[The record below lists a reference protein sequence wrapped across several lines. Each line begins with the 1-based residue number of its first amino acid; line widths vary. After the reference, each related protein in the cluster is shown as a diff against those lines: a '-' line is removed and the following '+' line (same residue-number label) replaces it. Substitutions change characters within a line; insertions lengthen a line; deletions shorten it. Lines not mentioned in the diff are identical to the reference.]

1 MNKIITQANKYK
13 KPILG
18 YGFLFFAFLGFLLLI
33 IGLQTQFGVTHS
45 GQSYNENWQSFTE
58 KYRLDIFYV
67 LQNYSTVDMMNGN
80 IISDKGVALIQTAI
94 AGFSFLLISLP
105 MILGFLYVL
114 YQDYIWIFT
123 RRIGKKLEDIK
134 IEDEKQRALELKK
147 AEGTKKTT
155 VKKTTTTA
163 KPKTVTVKKTTT
175 TAKPKI
181 TTVKKTTT
189 TAKPKT
195 TTKK

>member
-147 AEGTKKTT
+147 AEGP
-155 VKKTTTTA
+155 KTTTAT
-163 KPKTVTVKKTTT
+163 KPKT
-175 TAKPKI
+175 

-195 TTKK
+195 TTATKPKTTTVKKTTTKK